1 MLLLVWQTTVG
12 FADGDDSFEHSNR
25 GISLRNRTAAG
36 TLIEIDGDALPK
48 KDSEVDTIM
57 RRVTTK

>member
-1 MLLLVWQTTVG
+1 VG

-48 KDSEVDTIM
+48 KDSDVDTIM